1 MSVRHTASPL
11 THGLTVPGRIVMLGM
26 AILLATASLFA
37 QAHATI
43 TGTVVDAQLKPLAGV
58 TVTLE
63 WAGRPQ
69 ASARTDVLGAFTFA
83 NVAIGDFTIRAALKD
98 YPTVAKTISVT
109 ATTTSLKLPLVLT
122 RPQDL
127 VVQAPMNESLAVRG
141 SVQVLASPPP
151 PPPPAQPPASAAGRG
166 GSGVV
171 GGITSASPSPQQ
183 VLREGYVYGRPV
195 DDRDAWQ
202 IPQTGETYAAFEP
215 NRFQRTLD
223 RPLSTFGADVDTAS
237 YSNTRRF
244 LSQGQLPP
252 ADAIRVEEFVN
263 YFRFGYATPRDGRP
277 VALTTE
283 IADCPWAPTHKLVLI
298 GARTS
303 QPIARDVPGR
313 NIVLLIDV
321 SGSMEPA
328 ERLPLIKTALGLF
341 VDTLR
346 AEDTIAIVT
355 YAGTSG
361 VALPPTSARE
371 RNTIQRAIGNL
382 RAGGSTNGASGLIT
396 AYRTARE
403 AFIPGGINRLILATD
418 GDFNVG
424 ITSQQ
429 DLLHLIERE
438 RDSGVFLSVFGVG
451 SGNLK
456 DRTMEM
462 LADHGN
468 GHYAYLDSLQEARRV
483 LLREADATLETV
495 AKDVKFQVEFNPA
508 VVSAWKQIGYEDR
521 KLAARDFNNDRK
533 DAGEMGAGHTVTVLY
548 EVIPV
553 GVVDADE
560 DRPIVDPLKYQ
571 PVTGTLPK
579 PVATGAA
586 NGEWLTVKVRYK
598 APDSDTSQLMS
609 VPVKPGARV
618 QFTPLAAAVAEFA
631 LILRDAPRDASRWDA
646 LTRRLTTVDV
656 PASLSAEVA
665 ELKELVATAKGLAKL
680 R

>member
-1 MSVRHTASPL
+1 MSARSRFHTRTP
-11 THGLTVPGRIVMLGM
+11 RIALLVM
-26 AILLATASLFA
+26 AILFGTAALFA
-37 QAHATI
+37 QARATI
-43 TGTVVDAQLKPLAGV
+43 TGSVVDAQLKPLAGV
-58 TVTLE
+58 IVTLE
-63 WAGRPQ
+63 KAGRPQ
-69 ASARTDVLGAFTFA
+69 ASTTTDVAGAFRFA
-83 NVAIGDFTIRAALKD
+83 DVTVGDFTVRASLKG
-98 YPTVAKTISVT
+98 YPAFSKTVKIA
-109 ATTTSLKLPLVLT
+109 ATTTSLTLPIVLT
-122 RPQDL
+122 RPEDL
-127 VVQAPMNESLAVRG
+127 LVQAPMGEGAARAAAQMVGTPAPIAAGRGGATSGVVGGVASSL
-141 SVQVLASPPP
+141 PPP
-151 PPPPAQPPASAAGRG
+151 PPPPPSIPMSANQGF
-166 GSGVV
+166 
-171 GGITSASPSPQQ
+171 
-183 VLREGYVYGRPV
+183 VYGRPV
-195 DDRDAWQ
+195 EDRDAWRTA
-202 IPQTGETYAAFEP
+202 PNGETYTEFEP
-215 NRFQRTLD
+215 NRFLRTID

-237 YSNTRRF
+237 YSNARRI

-252 ADAIRVEEFVN
+252 AEAIRVEEFVN
-263 YFRFGYATPRDGRP
+263 YFRFGYATPRNGKP

-298 GARTS
+298 GARTA
-303 QPIARDVPGR
+303 QPAPREVPGR

-346 AEDTIAIVT
+346 AEDTISIVT

-382 RAGGSTNGASGLIT
+382 HAGGSTNGASGLIT

-508 VVSAWKQIGYEDR
+508 AVSAWKQIGYEDR

-553 GVVDADE
+553 GVADADE

-571 PVTGTLPK
+571 PVSGTLPK
-579 PVATGAA
+579 PAAAGVA
-586 NGEWLTVKVRYK
+586 NGEWMTVKVRYK

-618 QFTPLAAAVAEFA
+618 QFTPLAAAIAEFA
-631 LILRDAPRDASRWDA
+631 LILRDTPHDATRWEA
-646 LTRRLTTVDV
+646 LTRRLNAVEV
-656 PASLSAEVA
+656 PASLAAEVA
-665 ELKELVATAKGLAKL
+665 ELKELVATAKGLA
-680 R
+680 RIR